1 MNLYSEN
8 HMEDLF
14 TGVGEWLQ
22 DMNKPHSYHSKILV
36 INPWIPESNL
46 ASCENGVFLSAQY
59 GTTSKELDQ
68 SLLFLNKIAESSLNH
83 ITNSTREMPSC
94 NTHIRCHHY
103 ALPLMHQWEI

>member
-1 MNLYSEN
+1 MPL
-8 HMEDLF
+8 EDLF

-36 INPWIPESNL
+36 INPWIPKSNL

-94 NTHIRCHHY
+94 NTHVRCHHY
-103 ALPLMHQWEI
+103 VLPLMHQWEI